1 MATVITPNI
10 PEAEVLA
17 DMEIETVQERVT
29 EPHWNEADL
38 KTMIGPSRQILLYQR
53 PHFAFMQQVLKMWGL
68 PQDSVWLVISR
79 DRHERL
85 LQWAAE
91 FGLSVEPPRP
101 RSASVVQIDT
111 VEVGDPPARIR
122 HRCAMLAVTGQGQ
135 PLESSYELVLLVLLS
150 IFLLFPGGDSEPLS
164 EHGTILTSA

>member
-1 MATVITPNI
+1 M
-10 PEAEVLA
+10 
-17 DMEIETVQERVT
+17 
-29 EPHWNEADL
+29 
-38 KTMIGPSRQILLYQR
+38 
-53 PHFAFMQQVLKMWGL
+53 
-68 PQDSVWLVISR
+68 VISR

-91 FGLSVEPPRP
+91 FGLSVEPPPPQERL
-101 RSASVVQIDT
+101 SGEIDT

-150 IFLLFPGGDSEPLS
+150 IFLLFPGGDSDRCLNMERS
-164 EHGTILTSA
+164 